1 MYAMILDDR
10 LNFKWAEVPD
20 PVRKAGEILIKTTA
34 AAVNRADLLQ
44 KDGCYASLACGSV
57 WLQFAAAG

>member
-1 MYAMILDDR
+1 MKAMILDEN
-10 LNFKWAEVPD
+10 LNFLWTDVPD
-20 PVRKAGEILIKTTA
+20 PVRKDNEVLIEVHA